1 VKEVIS
7 MFDGLLNINI
17 ILSIAGG
24 ISTVIIYSQR
34 EKLIEKDKENYR
46 WYLGLS
52 LVTFLGN
59 GAFYLFDILGN

>member
-1 VKEVIS
+1 